1 MTTRAIKIDELK
13 PIDETS
19 VQILRVISLHLG
31 QDPSAF
37 VDYKLIARSLNIDRD
52 TVRKAVNRMI
62 RSKIL
67 QKENGKLSIRNSVL
81 VEMEGKD

>member
-37 VDYKLIARSLNIDRD
+37 VDYKLIAKSLNLDRD

-67 QKENGKLSIRNSVL
+67 QKENGKLSSRNSVL
-81 VEMEGKD
+81 VEMEERT

>member
-31 QDPSAF
+31 QNPSAF
-37 VDYKLIARSLNIDRD
+37 VDYKLIARSLNLDRD
-52 TVRKAVNRMI
+52 TVRKSVNRMI
-62 RSKIL
+62 RSRIL
-67 QKENGKLSIRNSVL
+67 QKENGKLSIRNAVL
-81 VEMEGKD
+81 IDQEVQ

>member
-37 VDYKLIARSLNIDRD
+37 VDYKLIA
-52 TVRKAVNRMI
+52 
-62 RSKIL
+62 
-67 QKENGKLSIRNSVL
+67 VL

>member
-31 QDPSAF
+31 QAPSAF

>member
-37 VDYKLIARSLNIDRD
+37 VDYKLIAGSLNIDRD
-52 TVRKAVNRMI
+52 TVRKAVNRMMW
-62 RSKIL
+62 KW
-67 QKENGKLSIRNSVL
+67 RNAH
-81 VEMEGKD
+81 ERKFYPKGIAGAK

>member
-81 VEMEGKD
+81 VEMEERT